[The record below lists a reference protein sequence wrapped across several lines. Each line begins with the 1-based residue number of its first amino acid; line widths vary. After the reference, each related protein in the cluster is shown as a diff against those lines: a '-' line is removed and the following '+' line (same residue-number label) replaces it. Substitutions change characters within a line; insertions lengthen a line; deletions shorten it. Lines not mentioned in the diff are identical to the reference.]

1 MKVLVVDDEP
11 LARNELIYLLH
22 KYDEH
27 LSIQEADDIPSAL
40 TLLLQEHY
48 DVAFLDIQ
56 LRDASGMTLAESINK
71 MPNPPLIIF
80 ATAYDQYAITAF
92 ENNAR
97 DYLLKPYEP
106 ERLKAAMDKVMQS
119 LGARNNT
126 GGEHRQP
133 LAYPISEEDRIYM
146 VQTSDIIMI
155 EALQGKTII
164 HTSQKQYESHDS
176 LAHWQGKLPS
186 EQFVRVHRSYLVNL
200 QMITVVE
207 PWFNQTLQLTLA
219 DRLKVPV
226 SRANVKSLKERLGI
240 TS

>member
-71 MPNPPLIIF
+71 MPDPPLIIF

-106 ERLKAAMDKVMQS
+106 ERLKAAMDKVRQS
-119 LGARNNT
+119 LRARDNT
-126 GGEHRQP
+126 GGEQAQP

-146 VQTSDIIMI
+146 VQASDIIMI

-176 LAHWQGKLPS
+176 LAYWQEKLPS

-207 PWFNQTLQLTLA
+207 PWFNQTLRLTLA
-219 DRLKVPV
+219 DHLKVPV